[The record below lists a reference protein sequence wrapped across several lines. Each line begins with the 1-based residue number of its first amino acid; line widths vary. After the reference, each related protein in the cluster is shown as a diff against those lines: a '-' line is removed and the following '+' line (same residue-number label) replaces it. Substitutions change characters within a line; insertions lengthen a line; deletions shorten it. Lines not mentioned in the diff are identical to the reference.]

1 MKSDSEIFT
10 EWLQGEGYTPKAKKT
25 RTKATPLYLN
35 DELAKPQCI
44 VRGTSV
50 GGKQASDW
58 RGKIGHRL
66 HDKSITSDCVVTTAQ
81 GDTYT
86 IARRTRSIPTVR
98 VSGKDYA
105 ADYATLQRIAGT
117 IGNIEQTSD

>member
-1 MKSDSEIFT
+1 MKSDSEIFAD
-10 EWLQGEGYTPKAKKT
+10 WLQGEGYTPKTKLARAKKV
-25 RTKATPLYLN
+25 PLYLN
-35 DELAKPQCI
+35 DELAKPQSI
-44 VRGTSV
+44 VRGTSI
-50 GGKQASDW
+50 GGKQASNW

-66 HDKSITSDCVVTTAQ
+66 HDRTITSDCVVTTAS

-86 IARRTRSIPTVR
+86 IARRTRSTPTVR

-117 IGNIEQTSD
+117 IGNIE